1 MPEFDFSMSGKR
13 AGYPY
18 ADQLAN
24 RHPDHLDR
32 EQPVGGIAL
41 ARHHVIPYETLVAVW
56 DVILEETYA
65 DKASPVYLKLVEFAD
80 AVDGRLDRLDFT
92 EKGKKDIPLIREF
105 IKTFKDPLVTHAKGA
120 DSPTGLD
127 GFRQILTWL
136 PGNLF
141 VGPNSRTDD
150 PHSAIEVGCAGIIG
164 QAVLGQ
170 RTAACD
176 KLNKYRKKPEQG
188 GGMAADALTG
198 LQGLIDALTPD
209 RLWPLD
215 AASAGKW
222 EKVGSKYRLKPP
234 AASPVASGV
243 RVPLPA
249 RSMPREVD
257 SVTIGDVR
265 LDLITWSDES
275 GYLLRGVSAANVR
288 MGDLIDWVAAN
299 WAVSDGIPEGL
310 RSFELQ
316 YLTLEVLTVPGGP
329 SEWEFTAATE
339 VRLSD
344 TVMDLLVSFRHS
356 TPAGGGSTFSL
367 SADAGFTAAV
377 EGEPAR
383 LWFSGA
389 IAKESPGAWELGAFL
404 ENYGEALTLAHLAA
418 AVGIDIPAD
427 LAPFV
432 PAFHSASFTYRFP
445 AGTSTPGSMVVSL
458 ALGRVGLV
466 VASVPA
472 EGPGAVARLVA
483 VRGAVGARA
492 SDLPLVGESIP
503 ADRDLVATGVQ
514 FLYAD
519 RALPVNQVRAL
530 NTVIAGLPGS
540 EQGLLPLLLEEP
552 LQRGLL
558 VWASLTLG
566 TEKLPP
572 LVLRPRSTGAPALP
586 QLGTG
591 EEASPGTVVVLG
603 RERSDS
609 AVVVDRVFGP
619 VRIHRVSLSY
629 AGGRVFVAF
638 DATLTMGPVALDLIG
653 LGLGVDQKF
662 TVTPVLAGAGVR
674 VDAPPLDVTGV
685 LEVRQES
692 GYEVFIAGHV
702 AVETGFFAMQ
712 AAGSYARTTGGVA
725 SLFLFGEI
733 GAKGGVALFGPPAF
747 SVTALSGGF
756 GVNSTVRVPQISELP
771 EFPLIDRLA
780 GAEEA
785 TPQQIL
791 DKLTEWVRPADGQYW
806 GAVGVQFTTFK
817 FIDTKA
823 LALVE
828 FGRSLNVMLLG
839 RTSVTFPRNA
849 APGTK
854 VHARLDLDLKLAY
867 QQAQGLLSLDVA
879 VGPGSFVFD
888 PACQLT
894 GGIAVYVWTAGE
906 RAGDFVLTA
915 GGYHPKYN
923 VPAHYP
929 RPARLGFVWSPDS
942 KIMVKAEVYTAL
954 TPSAFMIGGRLSA
967 TYSSGLLSAWFTA
980 YLDVLIQ
987 WKPFYLDM
995 ALGISIGVAFTIK
1008 VWFVKVRVS
1017 IEVGIDLALWTPPFG
1032 GRVTVKVWFIS
1043 FSFDIGSRR
1052 APLPSAA
1059 WSEIRAQLPAPL
1071 AITPERG
1078 LLADVDAGEL
1088 AARHAVGAPVLVSRD
1103 GFAFTTESA
1112 VPATRVYLNDVLIGR
1127 PDSSISIRP
1136 MRRTG
1141 VTSEHRVTLK
1151 RNGGEFTP
1159 VNWTVSVVR
1168 KDAAQ
1173 ALWGA
1178 PLDKPGNALN
1188 EDALL
1193 HGRMAGLRFEV
1204 PAPEEGPRTGPVTSE
1219 ALSVERLDPDGV
1231 CPARPGQE
1239 AGPAPVTASGSV
1251 RIITE
1256 TIAARQPR
1264 RDAAYAAMTRLGV
1277 APGANGPR
1285 DRYAARA
1292 ADILVRPPLLTTAN

>member
-1 MPEFDFSMSGKR
+1 MTAGNLKEWLNTLPSGKDLPLPGGLPDDLEGLKSAVNINALADWFTVGDVLTEIDPDAGNLCLSGAIATGTPLISLWFFTADDSESDDAEIAGVQIALSLKGHPVMAFLDDIGLQDLLLVYEIRMMDGATVREVYAQADVPVQGGESLLITCAFDFA
-13 AGYPY
+13 AG
-18 ADQLAN
+18 Q
-24 RHPDHLDR
+24 
-32 EQPVGGIAL
+32 
-41 ARHHVIPYETLVAVW
+41 
-56 DVILEETYA
+56 
-65 DKASPVYLKLVEFAD
+65 KSF
-80 AVDGRLDRLDFT
+80 
-92 EKGKKDIPLIREF
+92 EF
-105 IKTFKDPLVTHAKGA
+105 IVEPEPGKESHVLQAFFGLFGLAPPPFLKDVALERLMLAYDK
-120 DSPTGLD
+120 DTGTT
-127 GFRQILTWL
+127 GFR
-136 PGNLF
+136 
-141 VGPNSRTDD
+141 V
-150 PHSAIEVGCAGIIG
+150 
-164 QAVLGQ
+164 
-170 RTAACD
+170 
-176 KLNKYRKKPEQG
+176 
-188 GGMAADALTG
+188 
-198 LQGLIDALTPD
+198 
-209 RLWPLD
+209 
-215 AASAGKW
+215 
-222 EKVGSKYRLKPP
+222 
-234 AASPVASGV
+234 
-243 RVPLPA
+243 
-249 RSMPREVD
+249 EVD
-257 SVTIGDVR
+257 ARFPLG
-265 LDLITWSDES
+265 E
-275 GYLLRGVSAANVR
+275 VSAALAVKVALTKQSGGQGYDQEYTGR
-288 MGDLIDWVAAN
+288 LLLEAPAQSGDED
-299 WAVSDGIPEGL
+299 
-310 RSFELQ
+310 
-316 YLTLEVLTVPGGP
+316 
-329 SEWEFTAATE
+329 
-339 VRLSD
+339 
-344 TVMDLLVSFRHS
+344 
-356 TPAGGGSTFSL
+356 
-367 SADAGFTAAV
+367 
-377 EGEPAR
+377 EPTR

-389 IAKESPGAWELGAFL
+389 VSKEASGAWELSASL
-404 ENYGEALTLAHLAA
+404 ENHGQDLGLAHLAG

-427 LAPFV
+427 LDPLV
-432 PAFHSASFTYRFP
+432 PAFNSASVTYRFP
-445 AGTSTPGSMVVSL
+445 VAPSTPGSMVVSL
-458 ALGRVGLV
+458 AMGRVGLV

-472 EGPGAVARLVA
+472 EVPGAVARLVA

-540 EQGLLPLLLEEP
+540 EQGLLPVLLEEP

-572 LVLRPRSTGAPALP
+572 LVLRPRNTGAPALP
-586 QLGTG
+586 QG
-591 EEASPGTVVVLG
+591 EAAETPPPGTVVLG

-609 AVVVDRVFGP
+609 AVAVDRVYGP
-619 VRIHRVSLSY
+619 VRIHRVSLGY

-662 TVTPVLAGAGVR
+662 SVTPVLAGAGVR
-674 VDAPPLDVTGV
+674 VDVPPLDVSGV
-685 LEVRQES
+685 LEVREES

-702 AVETGFFAMQ
+702 AVEAGFFAMQ
-712 AAGSYARTTGGVA
+712 AAGSYARTTGGVS

-849 APGTK
+849 TPGTK
-854 VHARLDLDLKLAY
+854 VHARLDIDLKLAY

-915 GGYHPKYN
+915 GGYHPRYK

-1052 APLPSAA
+1052 VPLPSAA
-1059 WSEIRAQLPAPL
+1059 WPEIRAQLPAPL
-1071 AITPERG
+1071 AITPQQG

-1088 AARHAVGAPVLVSRD
+1088 AARRAVGAPTLVSRD
-1103 GFAFTTESA
+1103 GFVFTTESA
-1112 VPATRVYLNDVLIGR
+1112 VPATRIYLNDVLIGR
-1127 PDSSISIRP
+1127 PESSISVRP

-1151 RNGGEFTP
+1151 RNGGAFTP

-1168 KDAAQ
+1168 KDAAR

-1178 PLDKPGNALN
+1178 PLAKPGDALN

-1193 HGRMAGLRFEV
+1193 RGQLAGLRFEV
-1204 PAPEEGPRTGPVTSE
+1204 PGPEEGPRTGPVTSE
-1219 ALSVERLDPDGV
+1219 ALSTEQLDPDGV
-1231 CPARPGQE
+1231 CPARPGQS
-1239 AGPAPVTASGSV
+1239 AGPAPVPASGSV
-1251 RIITE
+1251 RIIEE
-1256 TIAARQPR
+1256 TIAARQPK
-1264 RDAAYAAMTRLGV
+1264 RDAAYAAMVRLGV

-1285 DRYAARA
+1285 DRYAAKA
-1292 ADILVRPPLLTTAN
+1292 ADILVRPPLLTAAN